1 MRNKK
6 FKVIPS
12 IRKGSWVVKKAVGQK
27 PAIIGKAL
35 TTTYHEAKNQYL
47 EVDIDVNSS
56 KIAQFMMGVVKG
68 AAKDF
73 VIDIGFLIESQEEDE
88 LPEMLL
94 GTVRLAR
101 YTAPFTPIVS
111 LKLLRWRV
119 YTEPCVCCY
128 VLTNPTRPDVDKFA
142 TLPYAP
148 IADSQWKK
156 QQKNANISTK

>member
-1 MRNKK
+1 M
-6 FKVIPS
+6 
-12 IRKGSWVVKKAVGQK
+12 VKKAVGQK

-56 KIAQFMMGVVKG
+56 RIAQFMMGVVKG

-94 GTVRLAR
+94 GTVRLSR
-101 YTAPFTPIVS
+101 YTVRADYVVKVF
-111 LKLLRWRV
+111 LRCRDQFQ
-119 YTEPCVCCY
+119 TIC
-128 VLTNPTRPDVDKFA
+128 L
-142 TLPYAP
+142 
-148 IADSQWKK
+148 S
-156 QQKNANISTK
+156 